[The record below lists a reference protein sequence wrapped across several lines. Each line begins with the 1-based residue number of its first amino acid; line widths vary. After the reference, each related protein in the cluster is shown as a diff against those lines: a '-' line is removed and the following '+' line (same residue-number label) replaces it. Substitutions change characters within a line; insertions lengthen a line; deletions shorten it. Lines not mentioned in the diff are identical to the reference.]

1 MKEIKSIDLHSDGK
15 NFFYVELQNSASYCV
30 SVDKPYV
37 HLKINSDPILH
48 FPLVRYHIIC

>member
-30 SVDKPYV
+30 GVDKPYV

-48 FPLVRYHIIC
+48 FPLVRYHIVC